1 MASRSPISASRS
13 VSAPLLGLRAVRM
26 SGTPRSPWSAPDRV
40 KSWPSP
46 RGRADQRRLT
56 SSASSLAPMVD
67 DRRVPAEVDKHV
79 RSRPSDRVALDACS
93 SQSCSQ
99 TSREMLCA
107 GISREASASGRMAG
121 FVYLGDPVYA
131 QAVIRCGLRP
141 PGHPPWEVLCS
152 GSSG

>member
-1 MASRSPISASRS
+1 
-13 VSAPLLGLRAVRM
+13 
-26 SGTPRSPWSAPDRV
+26 
-40 KSWPSP
+40 
-46 RGRADQRRLT
+46 
-56 SSASSLAPMVD
+56 MVD

-141 PGHPPWEVLCS
+141 LVARRGRFCARGVLARQCTWES
-152 GSSG
+152 ARW